1 MPVKALYNLYMRWYE
16 AESRTSEMDCER
28 VTTIIFKEVL
38 ELNGLEIKRE
48 ANCRAKI
55 QAIRLNVQ
63 PLKKLFENNNQ
74 LDE

>member
-28 VTTIIFKEVL
+28 VTTIKFKEVL